1 VNQDGTISVWDQRWV
16 EVSPLYF
23 VSADGQKHLGFA
35 QDRTGHIVGLS
46 AGSWRVLERV
56 D

>member
-1 VNQDGTISVWDQRWV
+1 
-16 EVSPLYF
+16 VSPLYF